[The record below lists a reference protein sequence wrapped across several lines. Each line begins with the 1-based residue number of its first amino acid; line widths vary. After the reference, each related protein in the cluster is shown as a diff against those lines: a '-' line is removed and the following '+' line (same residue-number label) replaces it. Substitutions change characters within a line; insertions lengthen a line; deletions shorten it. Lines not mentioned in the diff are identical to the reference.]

1 MKETRMR
8 LMTMC
13 SAIAIALTVGVGQAI
28 AQTRYD
34 VGLLLGATR
43 TSDEGTALA
52 FDRATTYQATFAWR
66 LWQGS
71 KAAVSV
77 EVPFLA
83 SPAFTV
89 ATPGASLPKE
99 YAALYLTPGVRLT
112 LHPNGPVSV
121 FASAGGGYARYSESK
136 ERANGSANPNQRDT
150 NTGAL
155 QFGGGV
161 DMRAVRWLGFR
172 GEVRDVYTGAR
183 NFSIATSHNDVHNV
197 VVSVGFVLRF

>member
-1 MKETRMR
+1 MR
-8 LMTMC
+8 LTTLC
-13 SAIAIALTVGVGQAI
+13 SAMLIGCAVGVGPAA

-43 TSDEGTALA
+43 TTDEGAVLV

-66 LWQGS
+66 LWEGS
-71 KAAVSV
+71 RAAVSI

-83 SPAFTV
+83 SPAFIV

-99 YAALYLTPGVRLT
+99 YASLYLTPGVRVT
-112 LHPNGPVSV
+112 VHPSGPVSV
-121 FASAGGGYARYSESK
+121 FGSAGGGYARYSESK
-136 ERANGSANPNQRDT
+136 ERANGSPNPDQRDT
-150 NTGAL
+150 NTGAV

-161 DMRAVRWLGFR
+161 DVRALRWLAFR

-183 NFSIATSHNDVHNV
+183 NFSITTPHNGVHNV
-197 VVSVGFVLRF
+197 VISGGFVLRF

>member
-1 MKETRMR
+1 MR

-13 SAIAIALTVGVGQAI
+13 SAMVIALTVGVGQAV

-34 VGLLLGATR
+34 VGLVLGATR
-43 TSDEGTALA
+43 TSEEGAALA

-66 LWQGS
+66 AWEGS
-71 KAAVSV
+71 KVAVSL

-89 ATPGASLPKE
+89 ATAGGSLPKE

-112 LHPNGPVSV
+112 VNPNGLVSV
-121 FASAGGGYARYSESK
+121 FGSAGGGYARYSESK
-136 ERANGSANPNQRDT
+136 ERANGSPNPSQRDT

-161 DMRAVRWLGFR
+161 DVRALRWLAFR

-183 NFSIATSHNDVHNV
+183 TFSIVTPHNHVHNV
-197 VVSVGFVLRF
+197 VVSGGFVLRF

>member
-1 MKETRMR
+1 MQP
-8 LMTMC
+8 MTMC
-13 SAIAIALTVGVGQAI
+13 TAMVIALTVGVGQAV

-66 LWQGS
+66 VWEDS

-89 ATPGASLPKE
+89 ATAGGSLPKE
-99 YAALYLTPGVRLT
+99 YAALYLTPGMRLSIN
-112 LHPNGPVSV
+112 PNGLVSV
-121 FASAGGGYARYSESK
+121 FGSAGAGYARYSESK
-136 ERANGSANPNQRDT
+136 GRANGSPNPSQRDT

-161 DMRAVRWLGFR
+161 VVRALRWFAFR

-183 NFSIATSHNDVHNV
+183 NFSIVTPYNHVHNI
-197 VVSVGFVLRF
+197 VVSGGFVLRF

>member
-1 MKETRMR
+1 MR
-8 LMTMC
+8 LTFAAM
-13 SAIAIALTVGVGQAI
+13 AIAFSVGMGQAV

-43 TSDEGTALA
+43 TGDEGAALA

-66 LWQGS
+66 VWEGP

-89 ATPGASLPKE
+89 ATRGGSLPKE

-112 LHPNGPVSV
+112 VHPNGPVSV
-121 FASAGGGYARYSESK
+121 FGSAGGGYARYSESK
-136 ERANGSANPNQRDT
+136 ERANGGPNPNQRDT

-161 DMRAVRWLGFR
+161 DVRALRWLAFR
-172 GEVRDVYTGAR
+172 GEVRDVHTGAR
-183 NFSIATSHNDVHNV
+183 DFSIVTPHDHVHNV
-197 VVSVGFVLRF
+197 VVSGGFVLRL

>member
-1 MKETRMR
+1 MR
-8 LMTMC
+8 LMTMG
-13 SAIAIALTVGVGQAI
+13 SAMVIALTVGGGQAV

-66 LWQGS
+66 ACEGAN
-71 KAAVSV
+71 AAVSL

-89 ATPGASLPKE
+89 ATSGGALPKE

-112 LHPNGPVSV
+112 INPNGLVSV
-121 FASAGGGYARYSESK
+121 FGSAGGGYARYSESK
-136 ERANGSANPNQRDT
+136 ERANGSPNPSQRDT
-150 NTGAL
+150 NTGAF
-155 QFGGGV
+155 QVGGGV
-161 DMRAVRWLGFR
+161 DVRARRWLAFR

-183 NFSIATSHNDVHNV
+183 NFSIATLHNHVHNV
-197 VVSVGFVLRF
+197 ALSGGFVLRF

>member
-1 MKETRMR
+1 MR
-8 LMTMC
+8 LTTTAA
-13 SAIAIALTVGVGQAI
+13 AIVMALTVGTPAL

-34 VGLLLGATR
+34 LGLLLGTTR
-43 TSDEGTALA
+43 TSDEGAALA

-66 LWQGS
+66 VWEGS
-71 KAAVSV
+71 RTALSV

-83 SPAFTV
+83 SPAFTI
-89 ATPGASLPKE
+89 TSPGGLLPKE

-112 LHPNGPVSV
+112 VHPNGPVSV
-121 FASAGGGYARYSESK
+121 FGSAGGGYARYSESK
-136 ERANGSANPNQRDT
+136 ERANGSPNPNQRDT

-161 DMRAVRWLGFR
+161 DVRAFRWLAFR

-183 NFSIATSHNDVHNV
+183 NFSIVTPHNDVHNV
-197 VVSVGFVLRF
+197 VVSGGFVLRF